1 MQITRKTLNKIIH
14 EELNA
19 VVEEVMTNLKEEE
32 RDPKAKKRNRTG
44 PVFDDSSSKV
54 KDDADHFP
62 LGSKSQAKN
71 ALSRASQYKAKPS
84 WYEGTLDS
92 LVKAVQRKV
101 KKKYPS
107 IDTTEASA
115 TPGKG

>member
-1 MQITRKTLNKIIH
+1 MKISRKTLNKIIQ
-14 EELNA
+14 EELSA
-19 VVEEVMTNLKEEE
+19 VLKEEKKN
-32 RDPKAKKRNRTG
+32 PKAKKRNRTD
-44 PVFDDSSSKV
+44 PVFDDGSSKV

-62 LGSKSQAKN
+62 LGSKNQAKN
-71 ALSRASQYKAKPS
+71 ALSRASQYKTKPS

-115 TPGKG
+115 KPGKD

>member
-1 MQITRKTLNKIIH
+1 MKITRKTLNKIIL

-19 VVEEVMTNLKEEE
+19 ILKEE
-32 RDPKAKKRNRTG
+32 DKNPKAKKRNRKD
-44 PVFDDSSSKV
+44 PVFDHDDTNV

-62 LGSKSQAKN
+62 LGSKNQAQN
-71 ALSRASQYKAKPS
+71 ALARASQYKTKPS

-92 LVKAVQRKV
+92 LVKAVQRAV

-107 IDTTEASA
+107 IDTTKASA
-115 TPGKG
+115 TPGRG